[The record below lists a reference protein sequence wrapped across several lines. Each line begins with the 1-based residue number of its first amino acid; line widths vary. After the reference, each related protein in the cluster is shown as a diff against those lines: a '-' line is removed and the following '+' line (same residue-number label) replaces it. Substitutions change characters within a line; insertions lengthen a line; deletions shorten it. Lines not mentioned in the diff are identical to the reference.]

1 MINEMNARLKDLE
14 QQIREKD
21 VANAGLQAKLSIHG
35 LDKAMLFDHANTL
48 HLVAHQLGV
57 APGDDVTRAV
67 PGAVRR
73 MIAERNNI
81 IKHAVHAA
89 RCQLIG
95 EIKSAFAPYDKLTA
109 EQVIGLIC
117 AEKETVNEA

>member
-95 EIKSAFAPYDKLTA
+95 EIKSAFAPYDYLTCSEVVDRLSA
-109 EQVIGLIC
+109 D
-117 AEKETVNEA
+117 KETTDGA